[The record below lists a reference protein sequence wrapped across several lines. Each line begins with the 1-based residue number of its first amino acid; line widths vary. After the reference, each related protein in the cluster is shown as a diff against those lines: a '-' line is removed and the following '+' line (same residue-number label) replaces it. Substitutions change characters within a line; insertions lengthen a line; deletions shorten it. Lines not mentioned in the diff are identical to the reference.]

1 MTERDHVPQEDLTLY
16 AMQALPAEEAAAVR
30 AHLETCAECRAEL
43 AAISGDLAAV
53 AMSVDQQAVPQG
65 ARQRFLNR
73 ISADATEREGKADR
87 QVVPI
92 TAGRPARRPR
102 SVAWIPW
109 AAVAALVIL
118 AVALGM
124 RINTLNQQLRQE
136 SIEAAK
142 QAAASS
148 HAQEVLDVLTAPTAQ
163 RAVLISS
170 KSRPEPTG
178 RAVYLANRGGLIF
191 QASNLDPLAE
201 NKAYELWVIPANGK
215 APIPAGTFRPDAT
228 GSASVVLPP
237 LPTGVPAKAF
247 GVTIERAEG
256 SQTPTAPIILSGAAS
271 NAGE

>member
-1 MTERDHVPQEDLTLY
+1 MNERDHIPQEDLTLY
-16 AMQALPAEEAAAVR
+16 AMQALPAEETAAVR

-53 AMSVDQQAVPQG
+53 ALSVDQHAVPEG

-73 ISADATEREGKADR
+73 ISTDAEHEGSAAGP
-87 QVVPI
+87 VVPI
-92 TAGRPARRPR
+92 TAGRPARR
-102 SVAWIPW
+102 SMAWIPW
-109 AAVAALVIL
+109 TAVAALVIL
-118 AVALGM
+118 AVVLGM
-124 RINTLNQQLRQE
+124 KIHTLNEQLENE
-136 SIEAAK
+136 SMEAAK

-148 HAQEVLDVLTAPTAQ
+148 HAQEVLDVLTAPAAQ
-163 RAVLISS
+163 RAVLVSS
-170 KSRPEPTG
+170 KTRPEPTG

-191 QASNLDPLAE
+191 QASNLDPLPE

-237 LPTGVPAKAF
+237 LPPGVPAKAF

-256 SQTPTAPIILSGAAS
+256 SETPTAPIILSGAAS

>member
-1 MTERDHVPQEDLTLY
+1 MTERDHIPQEDLTLH

-43 AAISGDLAAV
+43 AVISGDLAAV
-53 AMSVDQQAVPQG
+53 AMSVDQQAVPEG
-65 ARQRFLNR
+65 VRQRFLNR
-73 ISADATEREGKADR
+73 ISADVTERQGKADR

-92 TAGRPARRPR
+92 TAGKPARRPN
-102 SVAWIPW
+102 VWIPW
-109 AAVAALVIL
+109 AAVAALAIL

-124 RINTLNQQLRQE
+124 KINTLNQQLQKE
-136 SIEAAK
+136 SMEATK

-148 HAQEVLDVLTAPTAQ
+148 HAQEVLDVLTAPAAQ

-191 QASNLDPLAE
+191 QASNLDPLPE
-201 NKAYELWVIPANGK
+201 NKAYELWVIPANGT
-215 APIPAGTFRPDAT
+215 AAIPAGTFWPDAT

-237 LPTGVPAKAF
+237 LPMGVPAKAF

>member
-16 AMQALPAEEAAAVR
+16 AMQALPAEESAAVR
-30 AHLETCAECRAEL
+30 AHLEKCAECRAEV
-43 AAISGDLAAV
+43 ATTSGDLAAV
-53 AMSVDQQAVPQG
+53 AMSVDQHPVPEG
-65 ARQRFLNR
+65 ARQRFVNSIL
-73 ISADATEREGKADR
+73 ADATEREAKPAR

-92 TAGRPARRPR
+92 ATGRPARRPN
-102 SVAWIPW
+102 VWIPW

-118 AVALGM
+118 AVALGVK
-124 RINTLNQQLRQE
+124 INTLNQQLQQE

-148 HAQEVLDVLTAPTAQ
+148 HAQEVLDVLTAPGAQ

-191 QASNLDPLAE
+191 QASNLNPLPQ

-215 APIPAGTFRPDAT
+215 APIPAGTFWPDAT

-237 LPTGVPAKAF
+237 LPMGVPAKAF

-256 SQTPTAPIILSGAAS
+256 SQTPTAPIILSGVAS

>member
-1 MTERDHVPQEDLTLY
+1 MSERDHIPQEDLTLY
-16 AMQALPAEEAAAVR
+16 AMQALPAEETAAVR

-43 AAISGDLAAV
+43 AAIAGDAAAV
-53 AMSVDQQAVPQG
+53 AVSVEQHAVPEG

-73 ISADATEREGKADR
+73 ISTDAGEREGRAAR

-92 TAGRPARRPR
+92 TAGRPARK
-102 SVAWIPW
+102 SMAWIPW
-109 AAVAALVIL
+109 GAVAALVIL

-124 RINTLNQQLRQE
+124 KVHTLNLQLE
-136 SIEAAK
+136 KDSIEAAK
-142 QAAASS
+142 QAASSS
-148 HAQEVLDVLTAPTAQ
+148 HAQEVLDVLTAPGAQ
-163 RAVLISS
+163 RAVLVSS
-170 KSRPEPTG
+170 KTRPEPTG

-191 QASNLDPLAE
+191 QASNLNPVPE
-201 NKAYELWVIPANGK
+201 NKAYELWVIPANGN

-256 SQTPTAPIILSGAAS
+256 SETPTAPIILSGAAS
-271 NAGE
+271 NAGD